1 MLVTSSALI
10 TNQKGIDYMSNY
22 TGKNFNCKCIT
33 CGKEFHR
40 KPSAIK
46 RRSGRM
52 FCSKEC
58 SNKDKSKVAYEKMC
72 EKVNEDFKEFLN
84 REYHQ
89 NKKGTHEIALEV
101 YGRRSMSPNIL
112 GWMERLDIETRDR
125 SEAVSLQWVDNDERR
140 QATSERAVENL
151 GANSDGR
158 KKLIEIMQT
167 DEYKEKISQANS
179 GENNGMY
186 GITGELHH
194 NWNPN
199 KTMED
204 RKKTRKLPKYGS
216 WRTAVFRRD
225 KYTCQKCLDDRGGNL
240 VAHHINS
247 YNWDEKSRTEVSN
260 GVTLCEDCHKEF
272 HRIYGYGNND
282 FLQFGQYMYK

>member
-10 TNQKGIDYMSNY
+10 TNQKGIDYMSKYSTKCGVCGKKIYRKPNEIKKSK
-22 TGKNFNCKCIT
+22 TGIFY
-33 CGKEFHR
+33 CGKECFREGSSRLQYQKASDELGEDLKDFIQR
-40 KPSAIK
+40 KYHDE
-46 RRSGRM
+46 M
-52 FCSKEC
+52 
-58 SNKDKSKVAYEKMC
+58 
-72 EKVNEDFKEFLN
+72 LN
-84 REYHQ
+84 TR
-89 NKKGTHEIALEV
+89 EIAKLV
-101 YGRRSMSPNIL
+101 YGRRNMSPNII
-112 GWMERLDIETRDR
+112 GWMERLGIETRSR
-125 SEAVSLQWVDNDERR
+125 NEAVSLQWVDNDERR

-167 DEYKEKISQANS
+167 DEYKEKMSQANS

-204 RKKTRKLPKYGS
+204 RKKTRKLTKYGS
-216 WRTAVFRRD
+216 WRTAVFKRD

-240 VAHHINS
+240 VAHHING

>member
-1 MLVTSSALI
+1 MI
-10 TNQKGIDYMSNY
+10 TNQKGIDYMSKYN
-22 TGKNFNCKCIT
+22 TKCGI
-33 CGKEFHR
+33 CGKKIYR
-40 KPSAIK
+40 KPNEIK
-46 RRSGRM
+46 KSKTGI
-52 FCSKEC
+52 FYCSKEC
-58 SNKDKSKVAYEKMC
+58 FHEGSSRIQYQKASDVLGEDLKSFIERK
-72 EKVNEDFKEFLN
+72 
-84 REYHQ
+84 YHDEMLS
-89 NKKGTHEIALEV
+89 TREIANLV
-101 YGRRSMSPNIL
+101 YGRRNMSPNIVK
-112 GWMERLDIETRDR
+112 WMERLGIEVRGS

-167 DEYKEKISQANS
+167 DEYKEKMSQANS
-179 GENNGMY
+179 GEKNGMY

-194 NWNPN
+194 NWNFS

-225 KYTCQKCLDDRGGNL
+225 KYTCQKCLDNRGGNL

-247 YNWDEKSRTEVSN
+247 YNWDEKSRTEISN

>member
-1 MLVTSSALI
+1 
-10 TNQKGIDYMSNY
+10 MSNY
-22 TGKNFNCKCIT
+22 TGKKFNCKCIT

-101 YGRRSMSPNIL
+101 YGRRNMSPNIL
-112 GWMERLDIETRDR
+112 GWMERLGIETRSR

-140 QATSERAVENL
+140 KRQSEFTKEYL
-151 GANSDGR
+151 SDGTPAR
-158 KKLIEIMQT
+158 EKLIKIMQT
-167 DEYKEKISQANS
+167 DEYKSKSSMAKIGS
-179 GENNGMY
+179 NNPM
-186 GITGELHH
+186 
-194 NWNPN
+194 WDPN
-199 KTMED
+199 KTDEERD
-204 RKKTRKLPKYGS
+204 REKSHSRRFPGYKD
-216 WRTAVFRRD
+216 FRRKVYERD
-225 KYTCQKCLDDRGGNL
+225 NYTCQVCGDGKGGNL
-240 VAHHINS
+240 VAHHLNGFH
-247 YNWDEKSRTEVSN
+247 WDIKGRTDVDN
-260 GVTLCEDCHKEF
+260 GVTMCIMCHKEF
-272 HRIYGYGNND
+272 HKMYGIKNVNM
-282 FLQFGQYMYK
+282 FQFSQFKEYKLTQASNK

>member
-1 MLVTSSALI
+1 MA
-10 TNQKGIDYMSNY
+10 TNQKGIDYMSKYN
-22 TGKNFNCKCIT
+22 TKCGI
-33 CGKEFHR
+33 CGKKIYR
-40 KPSAIK
+40 KPNEIK
-46 RRSGRM
+46 KSKTGI
-52 FCSKEC
+52 FYCSKEC
-58 SNKDKSKVAYEKMC
+58 FHTGSSRLQYQKASDKLG
-72 EKVNEDFKEFLN
+72 EDLKSFIERKYHDEMLN
-84 REYHQ
+84 VRD
-89 NKKGTHEIALEV
+89 IAVLI
-101 YGRRSMSPNIL
+101 YGRRSMSPNIIR
-112 GWMERLDIETRDR
+112 WMERLGIETRNM

-140 QATSERAVENL
+140 KATSERAVENL
-151 GANSDGR
+151 GTNSDGR

-216 WRTAVFRRD
+216 WRTAVFKRD

-240 VAHHINS
+240 VAHHING
-247 YNWDEKSRTEVSN
+247 YNWDEKSRTEISN

-272 HRIYGYGNND
+272 HKIYGYGNNN